1 MTEVS
6 GYTDQE
12 LIRLI
17 KHDDESAFSVIYDRY
32 WKELY
37 LSARKVIESK
47 PIAQDAVQ
55 EVFISLW
62 NRRQELELE
71 SLRGWLFQ
79 AVRFQ
84 VFKVFRHEKISQK
97 VMDRLSQVSREFV
110 DNDPTR
116 FRELEE
122 LIRKVIAALPDD
134 QREFFL
140 MNRED
145 GKTYRE
151 IAQEKNVSVKTVEK
165 KMSQALKTLNSELDN
180 PVVVLV
186 LFHLLTYH
194 NS

>member
-1 MTEVS
+1 MDVS

-17 KHDDESAFSVIYDRY
+17 KHDDESAFSAIYDRY

-62 NRRQELELE
+62 SRRQELELE

-84 VFKVFRHEKISQK
+84 VFKVFRHEKASQK
-97 VMDRLSQVSREFV
+97 VMDRLSQVSMEFV

-122 LIRKVIAALPDD
+122 LIRKVIASLPDD

-180 PVVVLV
+180 PLAIVL
-186 LFHLLTYH
+186 LMHILTH
-194 NS
+194 HSN

>member
-116 FRELEE
+116 
-122 LIRKVIAALPDD
+122 
-134 QREFFL
+134 
-140 MNRED
+140 
-145 GKTYRE
+145 
-151 IAQEKNVSVKTVEK
+151 
-165 KMSQALKTLNSELDN
+165 
-180 PVVVLV
+180 
-186 LFHLLTYH
+186 
-194 NS
+194 